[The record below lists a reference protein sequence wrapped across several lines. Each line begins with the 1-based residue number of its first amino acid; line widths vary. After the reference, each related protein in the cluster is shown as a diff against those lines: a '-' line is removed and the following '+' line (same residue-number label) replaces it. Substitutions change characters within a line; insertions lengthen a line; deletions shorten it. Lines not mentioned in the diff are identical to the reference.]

1 MNRLAE
7 PHEAS
12 LDCTQLA
19 SSIASAIY
27 LSTRAHYVRIYS
39 LRIINDEPLVVVTAQ
54 IDGTGVYS
62 SFMLDDQ
69 EAAAGAELLED
80 SPMLLRVVNS
90 HAPVRWQESSSGLYL
105 SCFPIVVQNQVIGLV
120 ELKEKHAPYHD
131 EDSTV
136 SSFVALYINYLL
148 MQRRS
153 GCDPVTGL
161 ADKQQLLAQLAS
173 PRAEVGSTAEDWLA
187 RVAIDHLTDIRTLHG
202 QLFGDEIVRT
212 TAVELQQHFA
222 SPTRLYSLDRDSFA
236 ILLRQHSAQQV
247 RQTLNQFREAFSR
260 TERLNVGS
268 VTLSIGLTPLSASK
282 NASECL
288 TRAEHAL
295 RLAQTDGHN
304 RVYCEPD

>member
-12 LDCTQLA
+12 LECTQLA

-39 LRIINDEPLVVVTAQ
+39 LRIIDDEPLVVVTAQ

-62 SFMLDDQ
+62 SSMLDDQ

-80 SPMLLRVVNS
+80 NPMLLRVVNS
-90 HAPVRWQESSSGLYL
+90 HAPVRWQEASSGLYL
-105 SCFPIVVQNQVIGLV
+105 SCFPIVVQQQVIGLV

-136 SSFVALYINYLL
+136 SGFVALYINYLL

-173 PRAEVGSTAEDWLA
+173 GISQCSEELWLA

-202 QLFGDEIVRT
+202 QLYGDEIVRS
-212 TAVELQQHFA
+212 TAVELQQHFG
-222 SPTRLYSLDRDSFA
+222 SPTRLYSLDRDTFA
-236 ILLRQHSAQQV
+236 ILLSAPNAPQV
-247 RQTLNQFREAFSR
+247 RHTLNQFREAFSLI
-260 TERLNVGS
+260 ERLNVGA
-268 VTLSIGLTPLSASK
+268 VTLSIGLTPLSASRHPG
-282 NASECL
+282 ECL

-295 RLAQTDGHN
+295 RLAQTEGHN